1 MIPFFRKIRKK
12 MADDNR
18 PLKYARYAIGE
29 IVLVVIGIL
38 IALQIN
44 NWNEERKRRVE
55 ERDLLLEL
63 RRELELNLKEL
74 NNFNNSA
81 DQTVKDLELYWSY
94 FKKEKYALNKDLVV
108 DFVFSITETKPFS
121 SEFNTLNSV
130 ITTSRINLI
139 NNEELRFYLNRLISA
154 KKQLQDLDDER
165 ISLRNTQVIPEL
177 RKYFDLKNLRSYFL
191 DPQKYDS
198 KIYAENVYT
207 FFSNGNY
214 SSLISEYQKL
224 LSFESGTCSWV
235 IGILKETKGI
245 IDLELKKYDDIPNKA
260 IYGEINIF
268 YWDGKMNFVPLESQN
283 KQHTLWK
290 GKVKLKEGEVAFVN
304 RNSFAIGWIGSTFP
318 AGDLIEKEGDYGKNL
333 PVKEGTYIV
342 IFDLENNTYEF
353 IKQDD

>member
-12 MADDNR
+12 MADDNK
-18 PLKYARYAIGE
+18 PLKYMRYAIGE

-44 NWNEERKRRVE
+44 TWNEERKRRVE

-63 RRELELNLKEL
+63 RRELDLNIKEL
-74 NNFNNSA
+74 NIYNNSA
-81 DQTVKDLELYWSY
+81 EQNVKDLELYWSY
-94 FKKEKYALNKDLVV
+94 FKKQNNAPNKDSVV
-108 DFVFSITETKPFS
+108 AFVLSLTHTKPYS
-121 SEFNTLNSV
+121 LEFNTLNSV
-130 ITTSRINLI
+130 VSTSRINLI

-154 KKQLQDLDDER
+154 TKLLQDFDDER
-165 ISLRNTQVIPEL
+165 ISLRNTQVMPEL
-177 RKYFDLKNLRSYFL
+177 RKYFDLKNLSSYVF
-191 DPQKYDS
+191 DFQEGDN
-198 KIYAENVYT
+198 KIYTENVHT
-207 FFSNGNY
+207 FFSRIDY

-224 LSFESGTCSWV
+224 VSWTGPTSSWV

-245 IDLELKKYDDIPNKA
+245 IDLELKKYDNIPNKA

-268 YWDGKMNFVPLESQN
+268 FWDGKINFVPLESQN

-290 GKVKLKEGEVAFVN
+290 GMVNLKKGEVIFVN
-304 RNSFAIGWIGSTFP
+304 RKSFAISWIGSTFP
-318 AGDLIEKEGDYGKNL
+318 KGDLFEKEGDYGKNL
-333 PVKEGTYIV
+333 PVEEGTYMV

>member
-1 MIPFFRKIRKK
+1 
-12 MADDNR
+12 MADDNK
-18 PLKYARYAIGE
+18 PMKYLRYAIGE

-44 NWNEERKRRVE
+44 NWNEEQKIRVE

-63 RRELELNLKEL
+63 SRELELNLKEL
-74 NNFNNSA
+74 NKFNNSA

-94 FKKEKYALNKDLVV
+94 FKKENNELNKDSVV
-108 DFVFSITETKPFS
+108 DFVFSIAETKPYS

-130 ITTSRINLI
+130 VSTSRINLI

-154 KKQLQDLDDER
+154 TKLLQDFDDER

-177 RKYFDLKNLRSYFL
+177 RKYFDLKKLRAYFL
-191 DPQKYDS
+191 DLQKYDN
-198 KIYAENVYT
+198 KIYAENVRT
-207 FFSNGNY
+207 FFSRIDY

-224 LSFESGTCSWV
+224 TSFESGTCSWV

-245 IDLELKKYDDIPNKA
+245 IDLELKKYNDIPNKS

-268 YWDGKMNFVPLESQN
+268 FYDGEMHFLPLEPQN
-283 KQHTLWK
+283 KEHTIWK
-290 GKVKLKEGEVAFVN
+290 GKVKLKEGEVVFVN

-318 AGDLIEKEGDYGKNL
+318 AGDLIEKEGDYGANL
-333 PVKEGTYIV
+333 PVKEGTYLV
-342 IFDLENNTYEF
+342 IFDLENNIYEF